1 MRPPVSVE
9 DAARGFLLGVC
20 LMTAALVALRAW
32 IGPYLL
38 VVSPMNAE
46 SAFAICALLALATLS
61 GARDLKADPRVQAS
75 GLWLTVAI
83 PLLAIAAFLPVASMP
98 LLYDDYSHA
107 DKISRA
113 GAGFWKAQIIA
124 MQSGFF
130 RPLGIYMYRLDSLWA
145 GRNPFLWR
153 ADNLLLHGGN
163 AVLLF
168 LLARRVG
175 LARWA
180 AGFAALLFAWH
191 GSRPEA
197 VAWVAA
203 RFDLLAA
210 GFVFAG
216 LILLFRYCDHPH
228 PLVLCAAGAMC
239 LCGLLSKEEAFVFP
253 LLATALL
260 WRRLPGKVLGGF
272 YALTAVVFVY
282 RWRLLGGI
290 GGYLNE
296 TGAPT
301 ILNLNAQRTAKALL
315 LRLWAV
321 LWFPIDWLVEPGAWL
336 AIATMA
342 MLAAWVWLLYR
353 RPTMHWPSLAF
364 TFLAALPVQHLLL
377 IGPDL
382 EKSRVLYLP
391 AAGFALVAAFAVQS
405 IGYARMAAGAAGL
418 ILAFQL
424 AALEHNLA
432 IWKRVSGAARA
443 ACQQAG
449 SAIQETGRDAT
460 VVNLP
465 NLLDGVYFLRNGF
478 PECVEWNTGVP
489 QSRVHVVDR
498 LEDSGHADRLIL
510 RWNGS
515 SFISTP

>member
-1 MRPPVSVE
+1 MHPPVRVE
-9 DAARGFLLGVC
+9 DGARRFLLGVC
-20 LMTAALVALRAW
+20 LMNAALVALRAW
-32 IGPYLL
+32 IGPYSL

-46 SAFAICALLALATLS
+46 SAFAICALLALALP
-61 GARDLKADPRVQAS
+61 GAPSSKAEPRAQAS
-75 GLWLTVAI
+75 GAWLTVAI
-83 PLLAIAAFLPVASMP
+83 PILAVAAFWPVASMP

-113 GAGFWKAQIIA
+113 GPGFWKAQIIA

-191 GSRPEA
+191 GSRPES

-260 WRRLPGKVLGGF
+260 WRRLAGKVLGGF
-272 YALTAVVFVY
+272 YALTAAVFVY

-301 ILNLNAQRTAKALL
+301 ILNLSAGRTAKALL

-336 AIATMA
+336 AIATMV

-364 TFLAALPVQHLLL
+364 AFVAALPVQHLLL

-391 AAGFALVAAFAVQS
+391 AAGFALLAAFAVQS
-405 IGYARMAAGAAGL
+405 IGHARMAALAAGL

-432 IWKRVSGAARA
+432 IWKRVSAAGRA

-449 SAIQETGRDAT
+449 WAIQETGRDAT

-478 PECVEWNTGVP
+478 PECVEWNTGIP

-498 LEDSGHADRLIL
+498 LEDSGAADRLIL

-515 SFISTP
+515 TFVSAP